1 MNNQKRN
8 LAFYKRSGE
17 PWTYEECENIVRYVG
32 SKVQIRNEDWGNI
45 DPCRKFMF
53 DSCFGR
59 SFMASWSDQEDH
71 NNFKNCKQVAYE
83 DVFLAQIERV
93 DEQFTKADQ
102 SKNRLELIE
111 PEFIKGLGRI
121 VSFGAAK
128 YSAENWKKAEPEDI
142 DRIKGALL
150 RHIMDYL
157 SGDNIDPET
166 NESHLYHAACNLMFL
181 DYFDRVGDQEQ

>member
-1 MNNQKRN
+1 MNDQKRN

-17 PWTYEECENIVRYVG
+17 PWTQEEYLNICEYVG
-32 SKVQIRNEDWGNI
+32 DENPGYIFGQEKLEYI
-45 DPCRKFMF
+45 F
-53 DSCFGR
+53 DDGSSSTTFIFPWIGI
-59 SFMASWSDQEDH
+59 MATE
-71 NNFKNCKQVAYE
+71 NLKNCKQVAYE

-150 RHIMDYL
+150 RHIMDYM
-157 SGDNIDPET
+157 SGDKIDQET
-166 NESHLYHAACNLMFL
+166 GESHLYHAACNLMFL
-181 DYFDRVGDQEQ
+181 DYFDRTKK